1 MNKNKYTA
9 YKNSYAA
16 VKAVFRRNLI
26 ALNTYI
32 KNKASNND
40 LRKLEIRKRRA
51 LRQHTERN
59 PKFLTY
65 IWSLPSYDRT
75 NLLKDIPNPAKYQ
88 PSAIKDVCP
97 QSPDLINTVGSTWQR
112 H

>member
-32 KNKASNND
+32 KNKASNMTSGN
-40 LRKLEIRKRRA
+40 
-51 LRQHTERN
+51 
-59 PKFLTY
+59 
-65 IWSLPSYDRT
+65 
-75 NLLKDIPNPAKYQ
+75 
-88 PSAIKDVCP
+88 
-97 QSPDLINTVGSTWQR
+97 
-112 H
+112 